1 MKKIKE
7 RDEKMAEEDNDN
19 KLPHEVPKS
28 LSPKIQFFI
37 AIFCPC
43 IVMKIAFSLQ
53 FFSIMR
59 LDVQA

>member
-37 AIFCPC
+37 AILIGICHQPIKGGKTRPTF
-43 IVMKIAFSLQ
+43 IGS
-53 FFSIMR
+53 
-59 LDVQA
+59 